1 MLEKLKDVLGKV
13 LPAVDM
19 STVTENTRLIEDLG
33 FDSLAMMMLAMEIED
48 AFNFKFKEFVKFDTV
63 WDACSYIESR
73 I

>member
-33 FDSLAMMMLAMEIED
+33 FDSLAMMMQSLMKIL
-48 AFNFKFKEFVKFDTV
+48 
-63 WDACSYIESR
+63 
-73 I
+73 